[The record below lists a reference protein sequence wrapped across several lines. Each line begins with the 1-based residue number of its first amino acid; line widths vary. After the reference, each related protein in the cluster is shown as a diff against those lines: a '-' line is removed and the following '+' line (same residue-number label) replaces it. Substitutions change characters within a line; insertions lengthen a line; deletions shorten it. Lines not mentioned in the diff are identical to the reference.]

1 MGSWDGKTKGSLL
14 GYKIFIFFIKTC
26 GVGAAYSLLRIVSYY
41 YYRFTAAESKRAL
54 FHFYTEGMLFSAS
67 KARKLIR
74 SNFFLFGQTLID
86 RVAFL
91 VGRGDVFDH
100 TFENE
105 QYLIDIKNK
114 GKGGVLLSGHLG
126 NWETAGNLLK
136 GRITPTIN
144 IVMLDAEVEKIKD
157 FMQQSTG
164 GSHFNIIAIKNDDLS
179 HVIKISNALKNNE
192 FVAIHAD
199 RYLEGAKH
207 IDLDFLGKK
216 ARFPLGPF
224 IIASKFKAPVT
235 FVFAVKSKN
244 YHYHLSAT
252 EPIEEKLAPEEIA
265 KLYVAEIEEKVKRY
279 PDQWFNHF
287 NYFVE

>member
-1 MGSWDGKTKGSLL
+1 MSGWDGRTKGSLL

-41 YYRFTAAESKRAL
+41 YYRFAAAKSKRAL
-54 FHFYTEGMLFSAS
+54 FHFYTEGLRFSANQA
-67 KARKLIR
+67 KQLIR

-91 VGRGDVFDH
+91 TGKGGVFDH

-105 QYLIDIKNK
+105 QYLVDIKND

-126 NWETAGNLLK
+126 NWETAGNLLR

-157 FMQQSTG
+157 FMNQSTG
-164 GSHFNIIAIKNDDLS
+164 GSRFNIIAIKDDLS
-179 HVIKISNALKNNE
+179 HIIKIRNALKNNE

-199 RYLEGAKH
+199 RYMEGMKY

-224 IIASKFKAPVT
+224 IIASKFNAPVT
-235 FVFAVKSKN
+235 FVFAVKSQN

-252 EPIEEKLAPEEIA
+252 KPIEEFMEPEAIA
-265 KLYVAEIEEKVKRY
+265 KSYVAELEEKVRSY

-287 NYFVE
+287 NYFVN